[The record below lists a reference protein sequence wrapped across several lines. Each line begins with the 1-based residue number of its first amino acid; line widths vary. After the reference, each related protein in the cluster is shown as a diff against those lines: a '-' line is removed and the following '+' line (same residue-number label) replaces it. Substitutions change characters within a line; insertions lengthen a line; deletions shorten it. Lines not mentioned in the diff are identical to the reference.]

1 MSDDSKGLQDKINN
15 LSMMEQSLQQF
26 LAQKQGFQAQ
36 MMEIDSALDELK
48 KTDKAFKIVGNVMVA
63 SDKDALMQELS
74 DKKKTVELRIT
85 TLEKQESKMREKTSE
100 LQAEVMKE
108 MGK

>member
-1 MSDDSKGLQDKINN
+1 MSENSKELQDKINN

-36 MMEIDSALDELK
+36 MMEIESALEELG

-63 SDKDALMQELS
+63 SNKDTLIQELS
-74 DKKKTVELRIT
+74 EKKKTVELRIT
-85 TLEKQESKMREKTSE
+85 TLEKQETKMREKTSE
-100 LQAEVMKE
+100 LQAEVMKN
-108 MGK
+108 MGN